1 MIPRSSIKRK
11 YRPHVEALESKQL
24 LSAGLPTYG
33 AAALVQAT
41 APAPSHVELVHVS
54 PCGTGKSI
62 IIVTS

>member
-1 MIPRSSIKRK
+1 MIPRSSIQRK
-11 YRPHVEALESKQL
+11 YRPGFEALERKQL

-33 AAALVQAT
+33 AAVVVQAT
-41 APAPSHVELVHVS
+41 APASPQAQVHVS